1 MTENEII
8 KALDYCCENIP
19 WEEDAE
25 CTKEKCYQC
34 ALPEDRDGD
43 TRWCRQWLI
52 KDALDLIKRKDAEID
67 ILIRKKETLRDEIA
81 ELQIENGEI
90 WEERCRIYENLKE
103 TQAQVREY
111 RKAYTDAQAENERYK
126 AEHKDFAKRLG
137 NLTSMEIMVFDRAK
151 ELKAEAIKEFKARLI
166 NNIDD
171 GELYNSND
179 DYWMTIQHIN
189 AVAKEMAEQ
198 PVNYGSS
205 KIKE

>member
-8 KALDYCCENIP
+8 KAMDYCCENIP

-67 ILIRKKETLRDEIA
+67 ILIRKKETLRDEVA
-81 ELQIENGEI
+81 ELQHKNSELNIE
-90 WEERCRIYENLKE
+90 L
-103 TQAQVREY
+103 QAMRGAANSY
-111 RKAYTDAQAENERYK
+111 KAENERYK

-137 NLTSMEIMVFDRAK
+137 NLATMEIMVFDRAN
-151 ELKAEAIKEFKARLI
+151 ELKAETIKEFKARLI

-198 PVNYGSS
+198 SVNYGSS
-205 KIKE
+205 KITEQ